1 MLLSELRNN
10 MILPDKEII
19 INKEFY
25 YNDLKYYLVSLT
37 KSNDEVRLWVI
48 KNKNTYKYEVE
59 KFIDPITTKIEH
71 LSDYDSGVDD
81 NIIENLNQKYDLESN
96 IEKNNIE
103 YDEVNYNESFD
114 KLLNK
119 SEDNI
124 YESEYDNKS
133 FKGYLNTD
141 INSNIEYEMEE
152 DIVTNREKKA
162 DDIINDEQYMFIK
175 EIIIDDNIVEFD
187 ACEGTPISFDNA
199 FSMMCLQHF
208 CENNS
213 LNSSLFEVDINDLEL
228 IRYSSNISNIDN
240 IGTLHSK
247 KIKLNISNGYKR
259 YLVEEPVTLTVQD
272 YNEKSEFVVNIS
284 NIEKK
289 FNYYINSVRHYNL
302 YEETNKLFESDKM
315 KSILKESNSNDE
327 DILKIKKQALDICKK
342 ECPDGMDYLIVE
354 YEVKDNIT
362 LEFLTQEYL
371 NDRYINKNSNSSY
384 ILNIK
389 PDNKIGRHGL
399 NNKIAILGAVKK
411 DYYGDIECE
420 IFSCTETVVNNE
432 ILL

>member
-1 MLLSELRNN
+1 MLLNELKNN

-19 INKEFY
+19 INKDFY

-37 KSNDEVRLWVI
+37 KNNDEVRLWVI
-48 KNKNTYKYEVE
+48 KNKNTYKYEVG
-59 KFIDPITTKIEH
+59 KFINPICPVESECLYNNNTKI
-71 LSDYDSGVDD
+71 DGDV
-81 NIIENLNQKYDLESN
+81 IEDIKLKYNLNNS
-96 IEKNNIE
+96 IETIKNKEHYETSHRNTL
-103 YDEVNYNESFD
+103 DE
-114 KLLNK
+114 KK
-119 SEDNI
+119 DNI
-124 YESEYDNKS
+124 YESEYDNNS

-141 INSNIEYEMEE
+141 INNNIEYEMEE
-152 DIVTNREKKA
+152 DVITNREKKA

-175 EIIIDDNIVEFD
+175 EIIIDDNIIEFD
-187 ACEGTPISFDNA
+187 ACEGRPISFDNA
-199 FSMMCLQHF
+199 FSMMYLQHF

-240 IGTLHSK
+240 IGIVHSK

-259 YLVEEPVTLTVQD
+259 YLVEEPVILTVQD
-272 YNEKSEFVVNIS
+272 YNEKGNFVVNIP
-284 NIEKK
+284 NIEKE

-302 YEETNKLFESDKM
+302 CEETNKLFESDNM
-315 KSILKESNSNDE
+315 KSILKQSNSNDE

-371 NDRYINKNSNSSY
+371 NSKYINENGNSSY

-411 DYYGDIECE
+411 DFSGDVKCE
-420 IFSCTETVVNNE
+420 LFSCAETVVNNE
-432 ILL
+432 IIL